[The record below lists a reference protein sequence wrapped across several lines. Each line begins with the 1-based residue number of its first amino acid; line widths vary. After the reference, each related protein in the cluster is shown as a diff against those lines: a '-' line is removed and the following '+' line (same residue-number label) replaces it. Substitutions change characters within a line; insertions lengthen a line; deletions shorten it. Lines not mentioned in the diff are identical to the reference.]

1 MLRLIA
7 AIAACALL
15 SACTT
20 TATQVMA
27 NPVKPAAGAR
37 ILVVDP
43 DIQLGLLTAS
53 GVTEPKADWTE
64 QARANIA
71 AQLETEMKARTH
83 AYRLL
88 DPDDAMAGRSGQ
100 LLRLHGAV
108 STSIQAFGAA
118 LPTKKGAFDWTL
130 GEGAQ
135 ALGSAQNADYALFVR
150 GVGNYASGG
159 RVATMIGM
167 AALGVSVP
175 LGSQQCFVTLVD
187 LKTGRVVWV
196 NFTIAGPN
204 ADMRETAGATTLVK
218 ALLKDAPL

>member
-1 MLRLIA
+1 MKRLIA
-7 AIAACALL
+7 TLVACMLI

-20 TATQVMA
+20 THTQVMA

-53 GVTEPKADWTE
+53 GMTEPKADWTE

-71 AQLETEMKARTH
+71 AQLESEMKARAH

-88 DPDDAMAGRSGQ
+88 DPDDAMGGRSGQ
-100 LLRLHGAV
+100 LMRLHGAV
-108 STSIQAFGAA
+108 SASIQGYGYA

-135 ALGSAQNADYALFVR
+135 ALGAAQSADYALFVR
-150 GVGNYASGG
+150 GVGSYASGG
-159 RVATMIGM
+159 RVATAVGM
-167 AALGVSVP
+167 AMLGVSVP

-187 LKTGRVVWV
+187 LKTGRVVWA

-204 ADMRETAGATTLVK
+204 ADMRETAGASALVK